1 MSLLALVNMLEPVR
15 KSKAFF
21 ICTILKPALV
31 NLTTNTKT
39 ILNTVLGTSKILTST
54 SAPNA
59 LWLLCLMYVAYMLN
73 IAANSSIGDIAPH
86 KHLHGQ
92 TPDITLHF
100 VSDSMSQSTT
110 LIPILFLSML
120 RKRGDGL

>member
-1 MSLLALVNMLEPVR
+1 
-15 KSKAFF
+15 
-21 ICTILKPALV
+21 
-31 NLTTNTKT
+31 
-39 ILNTVLGTSKILTST
+39 
-54 SAPNA
+54 
-59 LWLLCLMYVAYMLN
+59 MYVAYMLN

-92 TPDITLHF
+92 TPDITLLF